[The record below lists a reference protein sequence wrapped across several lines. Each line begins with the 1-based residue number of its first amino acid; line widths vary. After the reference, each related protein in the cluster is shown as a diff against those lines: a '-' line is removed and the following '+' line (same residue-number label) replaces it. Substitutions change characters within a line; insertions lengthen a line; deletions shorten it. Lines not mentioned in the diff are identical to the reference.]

1 MVPTVNRLLFQKS
14 YKFLGFDSRNLIIFL
29 DFRGKIPT
37 FAAEN
42 DDAMIHRII
51 EKNIL
56 PLLNTSKAIVIMG
69 ARQVGKS
76 TLLDYLFGNR
86 HDVKWLNGDEPDTQ
100 SILTN
105 ISSSRLRAIIGE
117 NRFLVIDEAQK
128 IPDIGLKMKLVTDQ
142 IKSVQVVATGSSS
155 FELASKVNE
164 SLAGRKREFLMF
176 PLTFK
181 EMVEHTDLQ
190 EELRMLPH
198 RLVYGSYPE
207 VVNSPGQENAVL
219 KELMDSYLYKDI
231 LSLENINKPD
241 KVVMLLKALSLQIG
255 NQVSY
260 NEIGSLIGLDTKTV
274 ERYVDVLE
282 KSFVVFRLGSFSR
295 NLRNELKRS
304 RKIYFWDLGMRNAV
318 IGNLAQVEN
327 RSDVGALWENYVISE
342 RMKLLSYRGSFAQKW
357 FWRTQQQSEIDYI
370 EEENG
375 VISAYECKWNVNKGR
390 TKCPNA
396 FEKNYPEAKFT
407 VITPDNVEDFLM

>member
-1 MVPTVNRLLFQKS
+1 MPQK
-14 YKFLGFDSRNLIIFL
+14 
-29 DFRGKIPT
+29 
-37 FAAEN
+37 N
-42 DDAMIHRII
+42 DYAMIHRVI